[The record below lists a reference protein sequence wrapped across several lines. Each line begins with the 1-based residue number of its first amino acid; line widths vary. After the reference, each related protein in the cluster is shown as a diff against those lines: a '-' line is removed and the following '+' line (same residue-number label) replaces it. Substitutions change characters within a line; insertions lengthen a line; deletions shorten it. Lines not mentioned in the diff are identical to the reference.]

1 MVCRILTYRGMRPH
15 ALVGPKAPL
24 VRRPR
29 NKTTVTGEL
38 GDPGLQTM
46 VVPAEAGSQ
55 RLCEKRV

>member
-1 MVCRILTYRGMRPH
+1 MVCRILTYRGMCPH

-29 NKTTVTGEL
+29 NRTTVMGKS
-38 GDPGLQTM
+38 GYPDSQVM
-46 VVPAEAGSQ
+46 VVTAEAGSQ